1 MADVITRLKVES
13 TEYDSKIKRASQGLL
28 QMEQACRKVGGTLA
42 ILEKDELEFVKGLG
56 KMETVSKD
64 ARGQL
69 SELTKAFTDLSLQ
82 YKRLTDEEKNGD
94 FGKALASSLGEL
106 KTRIQN
112 TKGQLNEINGEINGG
127 GGLTGALDQL
137 AGKFGMNIQQL
148 AGWGAAIGAA
158 KVALD
163 VAKDA
168 FFASEATVDEWGRV
182 MDSSKSLYEGFLTA
196 INTGDISGYLSSIDE
211 IVSAARTAYD
221 ELDRLGTMKT
231 IQAPQKSAQQ
241 TENDRIRQM
250 IQTGHYIA
258 PLDGRKPAPGMKDGQ
273 LLTPEQIRT
282 LERQL
287 QNGMKTVVGLVGNE
301 VKQTGKAID
310 AVYERQAKELGMS
323 LSEFRKGTSSWS
335 EFEKRMN
342 EAKDYQEFEA
352 KRRQAQALASSG
364 HNLTPEQ
371 SAILNAANPNQRG
384 AKWATFRVDGDRYN
398 ELVQLILQRDQ
409 QAAQAY
415 GMQSQAFRAINRAE
429 GITTRSLL
437 GGGSGGGKTGGGGS
451 TTTVAK
457 ELSPMQQAQKE
468 ISALT
473 EEALTADEGRLEV
486 IKKEIAAL
494 QEQVRVYQSIQ
505 DYAQGKEPNWNIQVG
520 DRKAFEAEQ
529 KQKFEAN
536 GGTASRLE
544 SMQYSVMKEM
554 RVEDAK
560 VDTETLHTL
569 LKDALQNSIDTTSLD
584 LTPIAEQIG
593 EGINVPDE
601 KWQSIIDKYN
611 ELRKQIGQDPI
622 KINMETGGFV
632 VSEQSNKKRGDIKND
647 GYQKMVGNIS
657 TITGAIQQLG
667 VDIPE
672 GFSKTLGIMQVISTI
687 LIAIQS
693 LATVTATTSALK
705 SIPIIGMFLN
715 RGGIVH
721 AAGGY
726 TVPGNYGYD
735 AVPAMLTSGE
745 VVLNSAQ
752 QGVLAS
758 RLSENN
764 SMPTKT
770 VAVINGDQVKLLLM
784 NSAQANGKTISEY
797 LEIK

>member
-69 SELTKAFTDLSLQ
+69 NELTKAFTDLSLQ
-82 YKRLTDEEKNGD
+82 YKRLTDEEKQGD

-106 KTRIQN
+106 KTRIQD
-112 TKGQLNEINGEINGG
+112 TKGQLSEINGEINGG

-137 AGKFGMNIQQL
+137 AGKFGLNIQQL

-196 INTGDISGYLSSIDE
+196 LNTGDISGYLSRIDE
-211 IVSAARTAYD
+211 IVSAARTAYN

-323 LSEFRKGTSSWS
+323 LSEFRKGTSSMA
-335 EFEKRMN
+335 EFDKRM
-342 EAKDYQEFEA
+342 KDYQRYLDYENEHSTLI
-352 KRRQAQALASSG
+352 RTSYGTRTVRD
-364 HNLTPEQ
+364 NT
-371 SAILNAANPNQRG
+371 ANPYEG
-384 AKWATFRVDGDRYN
+384 AQKWATFRVDGDRYN

-415 GMQSQAFRAINRAE
+415 GMQSQAYRAINRAE

-437 GGGSGGGKTGGGGS
+437 GGGSGGGKTGGGSS

-457 ELSPMQQAQKE
+457 ELSPLQQAQKE

-473 EEALTADEGRLEV
+473 EEALTADEARRKV
-486 IKKEIAAL
+486 IKEEIADL
-494 QEQVRVYQSIQ
+494 QKQVEAYKQIQ
-505 DYAQGKEPNWNIQVG
+505 DYVTGK
-520 DRKAFEAEQ
+520 
-529 KQKFEAN
+529 
-536 GGTASRLE
+536 GTAAQVSEAKVNKPLT
-544 SMQYSVMKEM
+544 VDEM
-554 RVEDAK
+554 RAK
-560 VDTETLHTL
+560 AQADLEAQNTAVDSSILSAL
-569 LKDALQNSIDTTSLD
+569 LKDSVKSGVDVGNLLDSANLEIQAGID
-584 LTPIAEQIG
+584 
-593 EGINVPDE
+593 VPDE
-601 KWQSIIDKYN
+601 TWQAILDKYN
-611 ELRKQIGQDPI
+611 ELREQIGEEPITIDFNTGKIAEDGKKADKTWKDAASAVQSVGSAFSQIEDPAAKAMGTVMQAI
-622 KINMETGGFV
+622 ASIALGFAQA
-632 VSEQSNKKRGDIKND
+632 SAQAGSMGPWAWLAFLAA
-647 GYQKMVGNIS
+647 GAAATATTIS
-657 TITGAIQQLG
+657 TIHSLTGFA
-667 VDIPE
+667 E
-672 GFSKTLGIMQVISTI
+672 
-687 LIAIQS
+687 
-693 LATVTATTSALK
+693 
-705 SIPIIGMFLN
+705 
-715 RGGIVH
+715 GGIVPGNNFSGDNLH
-721 AAGGY
+721 TVDYGINSGELILNRSQQSTIASALMDADNARGGY
-726 TVPGNYGYD
+726 AGAPYVTGEKIVLGINNY
-735 AVPAMLTSGE
+735 ARRSGRGE
-745 VVLNSAQ
+745 LVFS
-752 QGVLAS
+752 
-758 RLSENN
+758 
-764 SMPTKT
+764 K
-770 VAVINGDQVKLLLM
+770 
-784 NSAQANGKTISEY
+784 
-797 LEIK
+797 